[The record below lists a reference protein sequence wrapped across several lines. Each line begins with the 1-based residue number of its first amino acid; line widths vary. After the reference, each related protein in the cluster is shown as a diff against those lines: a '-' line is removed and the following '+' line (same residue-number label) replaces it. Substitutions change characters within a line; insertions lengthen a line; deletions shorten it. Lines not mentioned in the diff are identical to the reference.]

1 MPIRWNDTIRILLNR
16 CVSSLRKSELD
27 AELDEELRAHIEL
40 AIEEHVARGMNRRQ
54 ARQEA
59 LRAFGGLTQA
69 RENHRMR
76 RGFPLLDQLVRDLR
90 FGVRQLY
97 RAPGF
102 ALTAVF
108 TLALGLGANTAVFSL
123 INALLLRP
131 LPAPHADELAVL
143 QYLRSDSPEPDFSF
157 CEPIVRALEKRHD
170 IFQGLAAFTS
180 NTMQVRSGSGNVKV
194 SGALVTGQFFQAL
207 ETAPLMGR
215 SLTPED
221 DRRGGTSTGFAV
233 VISEDF
239 WRSWFNAAPDV
250 VGRTLTIANVP
261 FTVVGVMPG
270 TFIGADPTRRPA
282 FYAPLWAEPVI
293 DAPYN
298 NVEGG
303 YHSWWLRII
312 ARRKAEVS
320 LEQANAALEAASNP
334 ILDETAPQ
342 DANWIKEARAHHFRI
357 AAVPGSKGYTY
368 LRDRFSKPL
377 IVIFSLC
384 GAMLLLACMN
394 LASLLMA
401 RSAARERELATR
413 LAMGATRQRLVQQL
427 LVESLLI
434 ALLGTAAGMIA
445 APLVSH
451 SLAAL
456 VLGKLPGAT
465 LDTSLDLSVLGF
477 VAGTAFVATMLIG
490 LLPALRATSKSLNEQ
505 IKTGSNAVTARERK
519 RMLPRVLM
527 GLEVALALM
536 LVVGAGLL
544 ATSLARLYRT
554 GLGFDSKG
562 VVNFGL
568 EMSKQSLDG
577 DPLVRLYQ
585 SIGDALAHHPGVKSV
600 SFAAQTPMDGSIWT
614 ETYRSAWSSGDRE
627 IYMNAVSPDFFTT
640 MRIPMLAGRDFR
652 WNDTHASGK
661 KMILSQSAAKTLF
674 PGRDA
679 IGQQVTEAK
688 LSYEVIAVVGD
699 IRYATLRK
707 EAPAEA
713 YVPVTQ
719 IDQKKPSYTAV
730 VRVDSSNGSVAPLA
744 DAARTLVARMAP
756 ELPAP
761 FMTTMSA
768 QLDDSISSERMMA
781 MLSVFFA
788 GCALLVT
795 AIGLYGTLAYA
806 TARRTSEIGVRMA
819 LGAQRG
825 QVVAMVFRENAWV
838 ALSGCSAGLAAA
850 LLASRTLQSFLYGTS
865 VRDPWVMIASVAA
878 LGLVASAA
886 SLLPA
891 LRAAT
896 IEPMVALR
904 TE

>member
-1 MPIRWNDTIRILLNR
+1 MSMRWNDTIRILLSR
-16 CVSSLRKSELD
+16 CVSSLRKAELD
-27 AELDEELRAHIEL
+27 AELDEELSAHIEL
-40 AIEEHVARGMNRRQ
+40 AIEENLARGMSRRQ

-69 RENHRMR
+69 RESHRLR
-76 RGFPLLDQLVRDLR
+76 RGFPLLDQLMRDLR

-102 ALTAVF
+102 ALTAIL

-131 LPAPHADELAVL
+131 LPAPHSEQLTVL
-143 QYLRSDSPEPDFSF
+143 DYLRSDAPEPDFSF

-170 IFQGLAAFTS
+170 VFQGLAAFSS
-180 NTMQVRSGSGNVKV
+180 NTMQVRSSSGNVKV
-194 SGALVTGQFFQAL
+194 SGALVSGQFFQAM
-207 ETAPLMGR
+207 ETPPLMGR
-215 SLTPED
+215 FLAPDD

-233 VISEDF
+233 VISEGF

-250 VGRTLTIANVP
+250 VGRTLTVANAP

-282 FYAPLWAEPVI
+282 IYVPLWAEPVI

-303 YHSWWLRII
+303 YRSWWLRII
-312 ARRKAEVS
+312 ARRKDGVS

-334 ILDETAPQ
+334 ILDETAQ
-342 DANWIKEARAHHFRI
+342 NDAAWLKEARANHFRI

-368 LRDRFSKPL
+368 LRAEFSKPL
-377 IVIFSLC
+377 VVIFSLC

-413 LAMGATRQRLVQQL
+413 LAMGATRRRLVQQL
-427 LVESLLI
+427 LMESLLI
-434 ALLGTAAGMIA
+434 ALLGPAAGMIA
-445 APLVSH
+445 APLVSR

-505 IKTGSNAVTARERK
+505 IKTGSHAVTAGERK
-519 RMLPRVLM
+519 RVLPRVLM

-544 ATSLARLYRT
+544 AASLARLYRT

-562 VVNFGL
+562 VVNLGL
-568 EMSKQSLDG
+568 EMGKQPLDG
-577 DPLVRLYQ
+577 GPLLRLYQ
-585 SIGDALAHHPGVKSV
+585 NIGDALSHQPAVKSV
-600 SFAAQTPMDGSIWT
+600 SFAAETPMDGSIWT
-614 ETYRSAWSSGDRE
+614 QTYRSAWSSGDRE

-640 MRIPMLAGRDFR
+640 MHIPMLAGRDFR
-652 WNDTHASGK
+652 WNDTRASGR
-661 KMILSQSAAKTLF
+661 KMILSESAAKTFF
-674 PGRDA
+674 PGRDP
-679 IGQQVTEAK
+679 IGQQVTEGK
-688 LSYEVIAVVGD
+688 ESYMIIAVVGD
-699 IRYATLRK
+699 IRYATIRK

-713 YVPVTQ
+713 YIPMTQ
-719 IDQKKPSYTAV
+719 VDRTKPSYTAV
-730 VRVDSSNGSVAPLA
+730 VRMHGAVGPLA
-744 DAARTLVARMAP
+744 DAARTLAARMAP
-756 ELPAP
+756 EIPAP
-761 FMTTMSA
+761 VMTTMSE
-768 QLDDSISSERMMA
+768 QLDDSISLERMMA

-825 QVVAMVFRENAWV
+825 QVVGMVFRENAWV
-838 ALSGCSAGLAAA
+838 ALSGCIAGLAAA
-850 LLASRTLQSFLYGTS
+850 LLASRALQSFLYGTS
-865 VRDPWVMIASVAA
+865 VRDPWVMIGSVAA